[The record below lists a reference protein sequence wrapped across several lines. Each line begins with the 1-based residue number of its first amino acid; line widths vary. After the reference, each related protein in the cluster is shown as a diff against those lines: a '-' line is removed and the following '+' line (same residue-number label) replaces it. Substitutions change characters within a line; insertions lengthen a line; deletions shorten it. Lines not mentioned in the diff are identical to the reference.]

1 MDFVWKKRFRDYFG
15 YGYGEKSVT
24 DKLLKKV
31 LQQRNKIFFN
41 VFGLLREDH
50 HENNLDHLVFNNIG
64 PVLAEVFPVT
74 GEFGLLSIYSII
86 YYFSR

>member
-50 HENNLDHLVFNNIG
+50 HEKILDHIDLFFSASSILNLSAVFFFFVAI
-64 PVLAEVFPVT
+64 LAF
-74 GEFGLLSIYSII
+74 I
-86 YYFSR
+86 